1 MNAVFL
7 SLGSNVGNRRQ
18 AIDAMFEA
26 LVHALCG
33 TVTRSRLLETEP
45 LDVDD
50 TQQWYLNCVVA
61 GGWNGTAYELLDE
74 CQSVENRL
82 GRVRTHRHSARTA
95 DIDILLFGN
104 QTICDS
110 RLHVPHPEIVRR
122 RFCLEGLAELA
133 PAYIIPGTDTSVQN
147 YYTAALPLLSGQR
160 IRAAE

>member
-1 MNAVFL
+1 MNVVFL

-18 AIDAMFEA
+18 TIDAMFEA
-26 LVHALCG
+26 LVYTLCG

-45 LDVDD
+45 LEVDD
-50 TQQWYLNCVVA
+50 TQEWYLNCVVT
-61 GGWNGTAYELLDE
+61 GGWNDTVHDLLDK
-74 CQSVENRL
+74 CQSIENRL

-104 QTICDS
+104 LVLCDS
-110 RLHVPHPEIVRR
+110 RLHIPHPGLARR

-133 PAYIIPGTDTSVQN
+133 PEFIIPGTDTRVQN